1 MTGLYWDEDGEQEGL
16 LTRRSPEHCLS
27 GQEIEDFLFNRLSG
41 VTREAVEEHL
51 LVCQEC
57 LKRVEDE
64 EKYIDAIRAA
74 AGRLEAETL
83 AGLQPPHEGGGN
95 RKRGGVPRWAMAAG
109 LAVLLAG
116 GSLTVQLF
124 QPRPPLDVP
133 LRVERSA
140 ESNPDA
146 VPSGR
151 DLLLKADLRGLPPL
165 PLFRWTIVDREGIV
179 MKEGSVEQK
188 AELAEIRLERG
199 LPEGRYWVRILDPET
214 GILLREYSLQL
225 KGKR

>member
-1 MTGLYWDEDGEQEGL
+1 MTGLYWDEDGEQEVL

-57 LKRVEDE
+57 LKRVEEE

-83 AGLQPPHEGGGN
+83 AGLEPPHQGGGN
-95 RKRGGVPRWAMAAG
+95 RKPEGVPRWAMAAG

-116 GSLTVQLF
+116 GSLTVRLL

-140 ESNPDA
+140 EANPEA
-146 VPSGR
+146 VPAGR
-151 DLLLKADLRGLPPL
+151 DLMLKADLRGLPPL
-165 PLFRWTIVDREGIV
+165 PQFRWTIVDRDGV
-179 MKEGSVEQK
+179 VLKEGSVERE

-225 KGKR
+225 KADR